1 MGENGIECVNG
12 MRTDEGK
19 WRNKEKEN
27 RVFDKGKKRS
37 GEERVVPSSAAS
49 HTCLSLFSYV
59 WCDLFFVCRD
69 PDIYGCPSFTQLP
82 TRV

>member
-59 WCDLFFVCRD
+59 W
-69 PDIYGCPSFTQLP
+69 
-82 TRV
+82 